1 MEFSIGFPGY
11 LILEGIKMSDW
22 FSKFSRKTKS
32 ANEAKERLKLVL
44 IHDRTDISATTL
56 AEMKD
61 ELLQVISKH
70 VTIDVSKVKITMM
83 HEGREQRLIAD
94 IPIKPF
100 GKR

>member
-1 MEFSIGFPGY
+1 
-11 LILEGIKMSDW
+11 MSDW
-22 FSKFSRKTKS
+22 FSRFSGKTKS

-44 IHDRTDISATTL
+44 IHDRTDISTATL

-100 GKR
+100 RQR